1 MLKRI
6 WVRESKGNTV
16 MTYLRQHQTVIC
28 RGLLVLAAVWCL
40 WYARPMDV
48 YSLIPVRA
56 DAPAPHHFFQQ
67 ILGFLTK
74 PGHVSEPIR
83 IPALFL
89 LMALLRFWA
98 LPPVPALFRL
108 GGIRRSRP
116 G

>member
-48 YSLIPVRA
+48 YDLMGCEKPTYLTITVSQYSDLGHPENLSLTA
-56 DAPAPHHFFQQ
+56 
-67 ILGFLTK
+67 G
-74 PGHVSEPIR
+74 EPEMDI
-83 IPALFL
+83 ALE
-89 LMALLRFWA
+89 
-98 LPPVPALFRL
+98 RL
-108 GGIRRSRP
+108 A
-116 G
+116 